1 MLEHAPAVRPL
12 PRPDRGARTT
22 DRHHDDQPPLTIL
35 WLRRDLRLG
44 DNPALVAAAETAR
57 ERGGRL
63 LPVYVWE
70 PRERR
75 AWAPGG
81 AARWWL
87 WHSLRSL
94 DADLRRLGSRL
105 LVERGDPVACV
116 LELAEHAAAGAVV
129 WAGGLEPD
137 ETRRRRDPG
146 GGAAHARDR
155 RPDRRRRRTCSP
167 TR

>member
-1 MLEHAPAVRPL
+1 MRES
-12 PRPDRGARTT
+12 RGATTT
-22 DRHHDDQPPLTIL
+22 DISRSDAPPTIV

-44 DNPALVAAAETAR
+44 DNPALTAAARTAR
-57 ERGGRL
+57 DRGGSL

-87 WHSLRSL
+87 WQSLRSL
-94 DADLRRLGSRL
+94 DGDLRRLGSRL
-105 LVERGDPVACV
+105 HLEHGDPARRVI
-116 LELAEHAAAGAVV
+116 ELAARLSAGAVV

-137 ETRRRRDPG
+137 ESDDDTALVQALLPAGSPRSSCPRRICWPSR
-146 GGAAHARDR
+146 
-155 RPDRRRRRTCSP
+155 
-167 TR
+167 